1 MNKIVEWLN
10 ANKLSINTSK
20 TKFIIFKLKNKFL
33 PQQITFKLNDHIIK
47 QASYVKFLG
56 VIIDQDFTWKNHISL
71 VLKNLIKFTGLI
83 AKLRHFTNTNTLK
96 LAY

>member
-20 TKFIIFKLKNKFL
+20 TKFMIFKSKNKFL

-56 VIIDQDFTWKNHISL
+56 VIIDQDFTCMEKPH
-71 VLKNLIKFTGLI
+71 
-83 AKLRHFTNTNTLK
+83 
-96 LAY
+96 